1 LDGVISESGHRGE
14 YDSCMDRYYVMRAEC
29 RLEEN
34 EIYLGECDRRGEE
47 TIRTDIYVDL
57 GEYIAWR
64 TEVG

>member
-1 LDGVISESGHRGE
+1 
-14 YDSCMDRYYVMRAEC
+14 MDRYYVMRAEC